1 MVHLDHGVGI
11 YGGRTSVGGPTSQ
24 YYVLE
29 YAQSDKLYVPVGLE
43 RKLSRYVGF
52 QAPAISRLS
61 SQVWERTKRRVK
73 EETEKLARELLE
85 IYAKREIAAR
95 PYYLSDTEIDVAL
108 TDTFPYEETPD
119 QIQAIEDIKKFV
131 AEHEPKEEKK

>member
-1 MVHLDHGVGI
+1 M
-11 YGGRTSVGGPTSQ
+11 
-24 YYVLE
+24 
-29 YAQSDKLYVPVGLE
+29 
-43 RKLSRYVGF
+43 
-52 QAPAISRLS
+52 
-61 SQVWERTKRRVK
+61 K

-119 QIQAIEDIKKFV
+119 QIQAIEDIKKELETSQIPLDRIV
-131 AEHEPKEEKK
+131 NIQILEKYKEKRNVTFGG